1 MRSSDI
7 LDNETGSFIALSR
20 RAGER
25 FDLIQAGGGNTSV
38 KLADGT
44 MLIKSS
50 GYHLSDLSPGHGY
63 TRVDLGAVLRVLD
76 DRPLAAMPDKR
87 QRDAEAAK
95 LLQACVRDSGAR
107 PSIETFLHAL
117 LDRYTLHTHPLA
129 VNAVACRSDWRDV
142 LARAAGEDAA
152 FVPYGT
158 PGLELALRLKAAV
171 DDHVRLKGGKPRTLF
186 LQNHGLITSADDG
199 EAAMAATDSV
209 LTALE
214 KVIGADLGP
223 YKLTNRISSLINEG
237 GGPPVVSYLSRDSE
251 LEQLG
256 RTRRDLFFAP
266 PFCPDGM
273 VYCGPSAVELSSLD
287 DREPVARYRKQ
298 YGEAPRVVLYGNRI
312 FFTGLNVRKAR
323 EAEEVFKFQV
333 LVLSYAGSSA
343 CPLSD
348 EELNYLGNWE
358 AEQYRRKK

>member
-7 LDNETGSFIALSR
+7 LDSETGAFIALSR

-50 GYHLSDLSPGHGY
+50 GAHLSDLSPGHGY

-76 DRPLAAMPDKR
+76 DPSLAAVPDKR

-95 LLQACVRDSGAR
+95 RLLACVRDSGSR

-129 VNAVACRSDWRDV
+129 VNAVACRSDWKDV
-142 LARAAGEDAA
+142 LAAAAGADAA

-158 PGLELALRLKAAV
+158 PGFELALLLKTTV
-171 DDHVRLKGGKPRTLF
+171 DDHVRLKGRKPRTLF
-186 LQNHGLITSADDG
+186 LQNHGLITSADDAD
-199 EAAMAATDSV
+199 AAVAATESV

-214 KVIGADLGP
+214 QVIGADLGP
-223 YKLTNRISSLINEG
+223 YKLTNRISSLVNEG

-251 LEQLG
+251 LQKLA
-256 RTRRDLFFAP
+256 RTHRHLFFAP

-273 VYCGPSAVELSSLD
+273 VYCGAAAVEISSLD
-287 DREPVARYRKQ
+287 DREPVVRYRRQ
-298 YGEAPRVVLYGNRI
+298 FGEAPRVVLYGDRI
-312 FFTGLNVRKAR
+312 FLTGLNVRKAR

-333 LVLSYAGSSA
+333 LALSYAGGGACSLSA
-343 CPLSD
+343 

-358 AEQYRRKK
+358 AEQYRRKQ

>member
-7 LDNETGSFIALSR
+7 LDNETGAFIALSR

-50 GYHLSDLSPGHGY
+50 GVHLSDLSPGHGY

-76 DRPLAAMPDKR
+76 DPSLAAVPDKR

-95 LLQACVRDSGAR
+95 RLLACVRDSGSR

-129 VNAVACRSDWRDV
+129 VNAVACRSDWKDV
-142 LARAAGEDAA
+142 LAAAAGADAA

-158 PGLELALRLKAAV
+158 PGFELALLLKTAV
-171 DDHVRLKGGKPRTLF
+171 DDHVRLKGRKPRTLF

-199 EAAMAATDSV
+199 GAAMAATESV

-214 KVIGADLGP
+214 QVIGADLSP
-223 YKLTNRISSLINEG
+223 YKLVIHCGACMWNRRTM
-237 GGPPVVSYLSRDSE
+237 LSRILRCQQAGVPVTNYGLTIAYSLGICDRALEPFNLGEFDSRSSQR
-251 LEQLG
+251 LPAIG
-256 RTRRDLFFAP
+256 
-266 PFCPDGM
+266 
-273 VYCGPSAVELSSLD
+273 SAT
-287 DREPVARYRKQ
+287 A
-298 YGEAPRVVLYGNRI
+298 GEEALTPAQALRG
-312 FFTGLNVRKAR
+312 GLA
-323 EAEEVFKFQV
+323 
-333 LVLSYAGSSA
+333 
-343 CPLSD
+343 
-348 EELNYLGNWE
+348 
-358 AEQYRRKK
+358 